1 MNPDFVMTDEDIAEM
16 KLKANEAKCHG
27 IQSKDLA
34 QTSYE
39 KRCKDP
45 QIQPDLNGWEPDEE
59 FMEWLLKETSET
71 WFLLLSILWILS
83 VRKLVIGKLP
93 NLKLSFCG
101 SSEALIK

>member
-27 IQSKDLA
+27 IQSKHLA

-39 KRCKDP
+39 KRCKDL

-59 FMEWLLKETSET
+59 FMDWLLKETSET
-71 WFLLLSILWILS
+71 WFLILPILS

-93 NLKLSFCG
+93 NLKLNFCG

>member
-27 IQSKDLA
+27 IQSKHLA

-71 WFLLLSILWILS
+71 WFIILSILS
-83 VRKLVIGKLP
+83 VRKMVIEKLP
-93 NLKLSFCG
+93 KSQIEFCG
-101 SSEALIK
+101 ASEA

>member
-45 QIQPDLNGWEPDEE
+45 PIQVDLNGWEPDDE
-59 FMEWLLKETSET
+59 FMEWLIKETSE
-71 WFLLLSILWILS
+71 I
-83 VRKLVIGKLP
+83 
-93 NLKLSFCG
+93 
-101 SSEALIK
+101 

>member
-1 MNPDFVMTDEDIAEM
+1 MNQDFVMTDEDIAEM

-27 IQSKDLA
+27 IQSKHLA

-39 KRCKDP
+39 KRCKDL

-59 FMEWLLKETSET
+59 FMDWLLKETSET

-93 NLKLSFCG
+93 NLKLNFCG

>member
-27 IQSKDLA
+27 IQSKHLA

-45 QIQPDLNGWEPDEE
+45 QIKPDLNGWEPDEE

-71 WFLLLSILWILS
+71 WFIILSILS
-83 VRKLVIGKLP
+83 VRKMVIEKLP
-93 NLKLSFCG
+93 KSQIEFG
-101 SSEALIK
+101 GASEAWKK